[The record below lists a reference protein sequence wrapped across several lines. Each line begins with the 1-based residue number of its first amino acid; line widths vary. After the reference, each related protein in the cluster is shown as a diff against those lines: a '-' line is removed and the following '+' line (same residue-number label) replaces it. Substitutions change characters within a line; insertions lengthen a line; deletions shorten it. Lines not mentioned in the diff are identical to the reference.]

1 MIGPGADAK
10 VLVCTQPVD
19 GRKGIDSLV
28 HLVQNGL
35 GQDPY
40 GGVVYIFRSKRKDRL
55 SILWWDG
62 SGLWLM
68 LKRAEAREGSA
79 GRKKHDGSY
88 RLTAAQMSTCC
99 RPRSASRARSTSRN
113 QTKNHHCSAGLST
126 YALRSV

>member
-55 SILWWDG
+55 KILWWDG

-68 LKRAEAREGSA
+68 LKRAEAREGFCWPQ
-79 GRKKHDGSY
+79 KHDGSY
-88 RLTAAQMSTCC
+88 RLTAAQMSTLV
-99 RPRSASRARSTSRN
+99 
-113 QTKNHHCSAGLST
+113 AGLDWRRVH
-126 YALRSV
+126 APRPAIKPKIIIAAQA